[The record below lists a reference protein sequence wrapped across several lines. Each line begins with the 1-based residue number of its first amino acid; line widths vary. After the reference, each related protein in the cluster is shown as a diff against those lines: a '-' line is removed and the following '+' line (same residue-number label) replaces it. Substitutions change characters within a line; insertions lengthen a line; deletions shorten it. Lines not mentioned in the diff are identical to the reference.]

1 MTDILQYEKPTEYES
16 DRGQRNF
23 EAVHNGY
30 GAVPAIR
37 RGPFYMANRTEQVHT
52 TVIVLPYGYFRSPIN
67 QLSNVKKIDYMNLR
81 MPVIC
86 YIGGR

>member
-1 MTDILQYEKPTEYES
+1 
-16 DRGQRNF
+16 
-23 EAVHNGY
+23 
-30 GAVPAIR
+30 
-37 RGPFYMANRTEQVHT
+37 MANRTEQVRT

-67 QLSNVKKIDYMNLR
+67 QLSNVKVIDYINLR